1 MMLKKQKLIEVALG
15 EQKADL
21 VIKNAQLV
29 NVLTEEIYDAE
40 VAVVAGRVAG
50 VGKGY
55 SGEVEIDLK
64 GAYLTPGFIDGHVHI
79 ESTMMLPHRFAQAVV
94 PAGTTT
100 VITDPHE
107 IANVLGLHGISF
119 MREASQNLP
128 LRVYTM
134 LPSCVPATDFE
145 TSGFELNSYDLSL
158 LMDKDWVLG
167 LAEMMNVPGVINR
180 DANIMAKIDLALQ
193 NNKRVDGH
201 APQVTGKELCAYI
214 ASGVTSDHECT
225 DPEQALDKLRQGMY
239 IMVREGSAARDLDAL
254 MPILQHNNDRKIL
267 FVTDDRHPE
276 DIMIHINGMVQR
288 AVENNVNPIKA
299 IQMASLNIAE
309 YFKLQDLGAI
319 APGYRADFNVF
330 ESMKNF
336 TKPQMVFMGGKV
348 VAQNGKL
355 IESLEGL
362 KIPQTRGSVNV
373 GWLENDCFQIQAK
386 GNKARAIEVIP
397 KQLLTN
403 DIVVDVKVEN
413 GLAVA
418 AVDNDVL
425 KICVVERHRASGNIG
440 KGFVKGFGIKRGAIA
455 STVAHDSHNMIIVGT
470 NDEDMYIAQKE
481 LVKSQGGKIV
491 VQDGK
496 VLAKLPLPIA
506 GLMSDQNMEYILE
519 KSIELTKSAKE
530 IGCVLEDPFMTMA
543 FLALPVIPELKMTD
557 KGLFSS
563 KIFNFVDVFDIETAK
578 V

>member
-1 MMLKKQKLIEVALG
+1 MLKKQRLIEVALG
-15 EQKADL
+15 EKKADL

-29 NVLTEEIYDAE
+29 NVLTEEVYDAE

-55 SGEVEIDLK
+55 EGEVKIDLK

-119 MREASQNLP
+119 MREASLNLP

-134 LPSCVPATDFE
+134 LPSCVPATEFE

-214 ASGVTSDHECT
+214 ASGVASDHECT

-288 AVENNVNPIKA
+288 AVEHNVNPIKA

-330 ESMKNF
+330 ESMEDF
-336 TKPQMVFMGGKV
+336 TKPKMVFMGGKV
-348 VAQNGKL
+348 VAQDGKL
-355 IESLEGL
+355 LESLDNL
-362 KIPQTRGSVNV
+362 VMPKTRGSVNV
-373 GWLENDCFQIQAK
+373 GWLEEDCFQIEAK

-397 KQLLTN
+397 KQLLTK
-403 DIVVDVKVEN
+403 DVVVDVKTEN

-418 AVDNDVL
+418 DVENDVL

-440 KGFVKGFGIKRGAIA
+440 KGFVKGFGIKNGAIA

-481 LVKSQGGKIV
+481 LVRSQGGKIV
-491 VQDGK
+491 VQNGK

-519 KSIELTKSAKE
+519 KSIELTNSAKD

-563 KIFNFVDVFDIETAK
+563 KTFNFVDMFDVETAN

>member
-1 MMLKKQKLIEVALG
+1 
-15 EQKADL
+15 
-21 VIKNAQLV
+21 
-29 NVLTEEIYDAE
+29 
-40 VAVVAGRVAG
+40 
-50 VGKGY
+50 
-55 SGEVEIDLK
+55 
-64 GAYLTPGFIDGHVHI
+64 
-79 ESTMMLPHRFAQAVV
+79 
-94 PAGTTT
+94 
-100 VITDPHE
+100 
-107 IANVLGLHGISF
+107 

-134 LPSCVPATDFE
+134 LPSCVPATEFE

-158 LMDKDWVLG
+158 LMDKEWVLG
-167 LAEMMNVPGVINR
+167 LAEMMNVPGVVNR
-180 DANIMAKIDLALQ
+180 DANIMAKIDLALK

-330 ESMKNF
+330 ESMKDF
-336 TKPQMVFMGGKV
+336 TKPKMVFMGGKV
-348 VAQNGKL
+348 VAQDGKL
-355 IESLEGL
+355 LESLENL
-362 KIPQTRGSVNV
+362 KMPKTRGSVNV
-373 GWLENDCFQIQAK
+373 GWLEEDCFQIEAK
-386 GNKARAIEVIP
+386 GKKAKAIEVIP

-403 DIVVDVKVEN
+403 EVIVDVKTEN

-418 AVDNDVL
+418 DVENDVL

-491 VQDGK
+491 ISDGK

-519 KSIELTKSAKE
+519 KSIELNKAAKD

-543 FLALPVIPELKMTD
+543 FLALPVIPEIKMTD
-557 KGLFSS
+557 MGLFSS
-563 KIFNFVDVFDIETAK
+563 KTFNFIDMFDVETAN